1 MTCVNVTF
9 PRRDTRPVPRPR
21 TGPDYEKSVM
31 GWWMRWWPL
40 LRDIALTGTG
50 MGIIIVQVFSKHPDG
65 LLLGTALALTVP
77 SVAEHVKALLPG
89 SGMPD
94 TSPPS
99 LPPGVPPS
107 SPPQEVPG
115 E

>member
-1 MTCVNVTF
+1 
-9 PRRDTRPVPRPR
+9 
-21 TGPDYEKSVM
+21 M

-50 MGIIIVQVFSKHPDG
+50 MAVIVVQVFSAHPNG

-77 SVAEHVKALLPG
+77 SVAEHVKALLPS
-89 SGMPD
+89 SGGPD
-94 TSPPS
+94 SSAAS
-99 LPPGVPPS
+99 LPPGQQPS
-107 SPPQEVPG
+107 SPRQEEGSG